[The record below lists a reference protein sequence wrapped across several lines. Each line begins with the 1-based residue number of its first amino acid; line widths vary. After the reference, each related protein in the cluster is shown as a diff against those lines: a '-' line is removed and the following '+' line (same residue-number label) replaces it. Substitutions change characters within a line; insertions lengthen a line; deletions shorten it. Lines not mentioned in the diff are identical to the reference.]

1 MAEYER
7 EWVRNHKI
15 AGFVAGRFQGEFEG
29 EQRELVA
36 VQTWNGARIVPAQ
49 ALVPVDKDYMV
60 RQAGLDLERV
70 IHGILEGGL
79 SFDDAQAA
87 WERAIG
93 RIRVVAEQQRAEAP
107 QGD

>member
-1 MAEYER
+1 MAELER

-15 AGFVAGRFQGEFEG
+15 AGFVAGRFHGEHAG

-36 VQTWNGARIVPAQ
+36 VQTWSGAQIVPAD
-49 ALVPVDKDYMV
+49 ALISIDKDYMV

-70 IHGILEGGL
+70 IAGMLEGGL
-79 SFDDAQAA
+79 SLEDAQTA

-93 RIRVVAEQQRAEAP
+93 HIRTVAERQQAEV
-107 QGD
+107 